1 MSYLSTRMTNLLS
14 MYNRKNTD
22 TVVVCAE
29 TAMAM
34 QGVSH
39 YAYLSSIPVF
49 VECPSRPLEAH
60 IFAQKNSFTS
70 SVERLIPITSHLF
83 SIDNESDF
91 ITNFDGVTDLWV
103 SKKERAILETTHKTL
118 NEGGMLQDLYYMV
131 EMLHSIDCNLLD
143 DLLGRCVATDTV
155 RVFVYLCE
163 KADHNWIKAM
173 NPKNWLRTGPL
184 ISCHNSD
191 ILEPDYNIRISLSLY
206 NENRYEPATLY

>member
-1 MSYLSTRMTNLLS
+1 MSYLSTKMTDLLS
-14 MYNRKNTD
+14 LHNRKSTD

-39 YAYLSSIPVF
+39 YAYLSNIPVF

-60 IFAQKNSFTS
+60 IFAQNNSFAS
-70 SVERLIPITSHLF
+70 PDERLIPITSHLF
-83 SIDNESDF
+83 STDNESDF

-118 NEGGMLQDLYYMV
+118 HEGGMLQDLYYMV
-131 EMLHSIDCNLLD
+131 EMLHSVDCNLLE
-143 DLLGRCVATDTV
+143 DLLDRCLSTDTV

-163 KADHNWIKAM
+163 KADHNWVTTM
-173 NPKNWLRTGPL
+173 SPKVWLRTGTL
-184 ISCHNSD
+184 VSCPNSE
-191 ILEPDYNIRISLSLY
+191 ILEPDYNIRIPLSIY
-206 NENRYEPATLY
+206 NENRYEPTTLY

>member
-1 MSYLSTRMTNLLS
+1 MSYLSTKMTDLLS
-14 MYNRKNTD
+14 LHNRKSTD

-39 YAYLSSIPVF
+39 YAYLSNIPVF

-60 IFAQKNSFTS
+60 IFAQNNSFAS
-70 SVERLIPITSHLF
+70 PDERLIPITSHLF
-83 SIDNESDF
+83 STDNESDF

-118 NEGGMLQDLYYMV
+118 HEGGMLQDLYYMV
-131 EMLHSIDCNLLD
+131 EMLHSVDCNLLE
-143 DLLGRCVATDTV
+143 DLLDRCLSTDTV

-163 KADHNWIKAM
+163 KADHSWVTTM
-173 NPKNWLRTGPL
+173 SPKVWLRTGTL
-184 ISCHNSD
+184 VSCPNSE
-191 ILEPDYNIRISLSLY
+191 ILEPDYNIRIPLSLY
-206 NENRYEPATLY
+206 NENRYEPTTLY